1 MKKTYSVEEAFNE
14 MRIDRWLRSKFGN
27 IPQVLVINGILLER
41 EYKRTHFPCTYIK
54 GMCTVKPT
62 WKVCSG
68 GEPDDY
74 CEMRINN
81 RL

>member
-1 MKKTYSVEEAFNE
+1 MVIFKWFIGINFFIIVLYILF
-14 MRIDRWLRSKFGN
+14 
-27 IPQVLVINGILLER
+27 LVINGIIIER

-62 WKVCSG
+62 WKKCG
-68 GEPDDY
+68 GGVPISY
-74 CEMRINN
+74 CEMKLNG

>member
-1 MKKTYSVEEAFNE
+1 MWILK
-14 MRIDRWLRSKFGN
+14 WLSGTCVFLIIAYIGL
-27 IPQVLVINGILLER
+27 LVINGIIIDMK
-41 EYKRTHFPCTYIK
+41 YKRTHFPCTYIK

-74 CEMRINN
+74 CELRINN

>member
-1 MKKTYSVEEAFNE
+1 MGILKWFAGINVFLLVVYIQF
-14 MRIDRWLRSKFGN
+14 I
-27 IPQVLVINGILLER
+27 VINGIIIER

-74 CEMRINN
+74 CELRINN